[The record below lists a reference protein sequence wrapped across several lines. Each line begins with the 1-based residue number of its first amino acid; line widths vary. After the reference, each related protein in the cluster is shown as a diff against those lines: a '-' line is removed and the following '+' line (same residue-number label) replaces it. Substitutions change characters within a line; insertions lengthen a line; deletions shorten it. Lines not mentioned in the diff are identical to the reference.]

1 MKKVVAIGLGVIVI
15 LGVLWFTLFNKKS
28 DLTEELQSRLESE
41 SSEQQLKIG
50 EKLLTS
56 SEELRV
62 FYIERD
68 YAEAWSKNG
77 KLTKL
82 GEELKFEIAESKYD
96 GLNPEDYHAA
106 DIEVLFQAISDQT
119 GKLKANRSP
128 IWRIWT

>member
-1 MKKVVAIGLGVIVI
+1 MKKVVSIGLGVIVI

-41 SSEQQLKIG
+41 TSQQQMKIG
-50 EKLLTS
+50 EKLLTA

-62 FYIERD
+62 FYTEIE

-82 GEELKFEIAESKYD
+82 GEELKFEIGESKYD
-96 GLNPEDYHAA
+96 GLDPEDYHAA
-106 DIEVLFQAISDQT
+106 EIELLFQAISDQT
-119 GKLKANRSP
+119 GKLKAKP
-128 IWRIWT
+128 HC